1 MKTIT
6 KETKMSKVKVSK
18 TAQNE
23 LIRIMGKKQ
32 NAKNKLNAGSLRE
45 AAKIALESILE
56 LSAKSQAEIAAA
68 MIRSV

>member
-1 MKTIT
+1 
-6 KETKMSKVKVSK
+6 MSKKVTVSK
-18 TAQNE
+18 AAQNE
-23 LIRIMGKKQ
+23 LIKLMSAKQ

-45 AAKIALESILE
+45 AAKMALESILE

>member
-1 MKTIT
+1 M
-6 KETKMSKVKVSK
+6 KVKVSK

-23 LIRIMGKKQ
+23 LIRIMSKKQ